1 MIAAAG
7 AMNPSLTEWLDL
19 DRQRLVANVRD
30 AAARIWSHPLHRY
43 FTDHTV
49 THSERILGILDGLTA
64 GLMKTGRRLSETE
77 IFVLV
82 AATYLHDIGMQDER
96 FAEGDLDR
104 IRDHHHQ
111 QSAEMIHSVFES
123 PHSGLSALRVLEDPT
138 LVEAVALV
146 SKGHRKVPLGDDE
159 YEPLAWGGG
168 MIRLRLLAALLRF
181 ADELDIDH
189 RRVDM
194 ERMKLLR
201 LPPVSQLHWW
211 KCYYVAGVAIVDEYI
226 RVSYRFPQ
234 DRPDYERL
242 IVPRVEGEIRAKL
255 AALEPI
261 FRDEGVKPA
270 MAAPSVRLMRTV
282 RPLPVEVEALLTAS

>member
-1 MIAAAG
+1 MTA
-7 AMNPSLTEWLDL
+7 AMNPSLTERLDSNQ
-19 DRQRLVANVRD
+19 QRMVANVRE
-30 AAARIWSHPLHRY
+30 AASRIWSHPLHRY

-49 THSERILGILDGLTA
+49 THSERILAILDGLTA
-64 GLMKTGRRLSETE
+64 GLMKTGRRLSEIE

-96 FAEGDLDR
+96 LAAGDLDR
-104 IRDHHHQ
+104 IRDQHHQ

-123 PHSGLSALRVLEDPT
+123 PHSGLSSLRVMEDPT
-138 LVEAVALV
+138 LVEAVALI
-146 SKGHRKVPLGDDE
+146 SKGHRKVPLGAAE

-168 MIRLRLLAALLRF
+168 TIRLRLLAALLRF

-201 LPPVSQLHWW
+201 LPAISQLHWW

-226 RVSYRFPQ
+226 QVSYRFPQ

-242 IVPRVEGEIRAKL
+242 IVPRVEDEIRAKL

-261 FRDEGVKPA
+261 FRSEGVKPA
-270 MAAPSVRLMRTV
+270 LAVPSVRLMRSV
-282 RPLPVEVEALLTAS
+282 RPLPKEIEALFEAC